1 MWLKQPIFFSV
12 FPVYETVTPLTEDV
26 HGSAAMVETM
36 TTLLQAQAEAMAAHP
51 RATAAQQQ
59 LPALP
64 LYTGRETGNRL
75 QMTALSVLKWR
86 MIMMFN
92 RKLLDKTDCLTPLHS
107 VHGVTMYPLSPPQ
120 NPTYSAIWT
129 T

>member
-1 MWLKQPIFFSV
+1 MVSLFLCV
-12 FPVYETVTPLTEDV
+12 FPVYATSETVTPLTEDV

-51 RATAAQQQ
+51 RATAAQQ

-64 LYTGRETGNRL
+64 LYTGKETGK
-75 QMTALSVLKWR
+75 QMTALSVLKWK
-86 MIMMFN
+86 MITMFN
-92 RKLLDKTDCLTPLHS
+92 RKLLDKTDCLTPLHNMR
-107 VHGVTMYPLSPPQ
+107 GVTMYPLSPPQ